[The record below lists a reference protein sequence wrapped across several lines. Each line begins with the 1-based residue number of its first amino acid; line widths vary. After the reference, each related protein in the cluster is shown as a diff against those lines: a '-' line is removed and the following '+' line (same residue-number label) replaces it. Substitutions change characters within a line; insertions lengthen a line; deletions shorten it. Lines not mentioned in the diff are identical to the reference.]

1 MRFLQLQEVLEI
13 HYQVIEAFGGSF
25 GIRDLG
31 LLLSAIEMPKSKIS
45 KKYLHKSLFDK
56 AAAYLFHICQN
67 HPFIDGN
74 KRTAVV
80 SALVFLEDNNVSLSF
95 DEKQLEDLIIQTAKG
110 KADKKIISLFFNKSQ
125 SK

>member
-1 MRFLQLQEVLEI
+1 MRFLRLQEVLEI
-13 HYQVIEAFGGSF
+13 HDQVIEAFGGLF

-31 LLLSAIEMPKSKIS
+31 LLQSAIEMPKSKIS
-45 KKYLHKSLFDK
+45 KKFLHKSLFDK

-95 DEKQLEDLIIQTAKG
+95 DEKQFEDLVIQVAKG
-110 KADKKIISLFFNKSQ
+110 KADKKIISLFLKKAQ